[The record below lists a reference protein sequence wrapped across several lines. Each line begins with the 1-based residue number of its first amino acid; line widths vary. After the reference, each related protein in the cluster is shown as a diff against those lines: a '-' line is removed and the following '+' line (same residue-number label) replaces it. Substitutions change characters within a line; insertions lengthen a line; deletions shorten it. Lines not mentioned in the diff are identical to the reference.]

1 MRRRK
6 YFDRRSSDNH
16 ERWLVSYADFITLL
30 FAFFVVM
37 YAISSVNQGK
47 YHVLSNALVTAF
59 GDTPPSGSTQVVI
72 QAPPKIV
79 SEPLLLKKRANQRKQ
94 QEKMRNIANNM
105 MKMLAPLVKEQK
117 VRIMQGNRGIIIEI
131 NASVLF
137 QSGQA
142 IIADDSASIL
152 REVAMVLKDHE
163 YSIQVEGHTDD
174 IPVNSTQ
181 FPSNWELS
189 TARASSVVRLFIDN
203 GVNAAK
209 LTAMGY
215 GENQPVES
223 NDSPEGRA
231 RNRRVAIA
239 ILSAET
245 DSMMDAMH
253 EMKVISPTQALPAD
267 NL

>member
-6 YFDRRSSDNH
+6 YFDRRSTDNH

-59 GDTPPSGSTQVVI
+59 GDTPPSSPPQVVI
-72 QAPPKIV
+72 QSPPKIV
-79 SEPLLLKKRANQRKQ
+79 SDPILLKKRVHQRKQ
-94 QEKMRNIANNM
+94 QEKMRNMANNM

-142 IIADDSASIL
+142 VIADDSASIL
-152 REVAMVLKDHE
+152 REVAVVLKDHE
-163 YSIQVEGHTDD
+163 YAIQVEGHTDD
-174 IPVNSTQ
+174 IPVSSTQ

-189 TARASSVVRLFIDN
+189 TARASSVVRLFVDN
-203 GVNAAK
+203 GVAAAK

-215 GENQPVES
+215 GENRPVES
-223 NDSPEGRA
+223 NGSPDGRT

-239 ILSAET
+239 ILSAEAESAT
-245 DSMMDAMH
+245 DTMQ
-253 EMKVISPTQALPAD
+253 EMKVISPVQTLPAD
-267 NL
+267 HF